1 MLITEFDFTLIANY
15 FSALDRQGPGG
26 KEETLKALSFITD
39 LPAKPKIADLGCGT
53 GFQTSVLASSMDC
66 SVIAMNLLPE
76 MVEGVKARIKRDFLE
91 ENDNSIAAQK
101 FVALMKKDILVY
113 QRYKEFFGY
122 VFFIGQKCDS
132 KPMER

>member
-1 MLITEFDFTLIANY
+1 MASVTKFIRLNTFWLQKSFPGRGYIAVFEYCWVVNY
-15 FSALDRQGPGG
+15 YAQM
-26 KEETLKALSFITD
+26 ETR
-39 LPAKPKIADLGCGT
+39 
-53 GFQTSVLASSMDC
+53 M
-66 SVIAMNLLPE
+66 
-76 MVEGVKARIKRDFLE
+76 RDFLE